1 MNKFYLCEQQALS
14 VFISNRKSI
23 DKIKT
28 EKVNNY
34 NIDFWSRLE
43 DKAKAMDEI
52 LSFSPDGN
60 TGFINIEGVLVDR
73 KPDIYDAYFDVK
85 VCSYKTINESISKII
100 DKGIKEVEIYFDTP
114 GGMVTGVEECREY
127 MEILSE
133 YCNVTPIIKSLC
145 CSGGVW
151 IASGLN
157 KKPIAMNRLSHIGS
171 IGVVVTILDDS
182 EFWSNWGIKEI
193 TLTNDKS
200 SDKIPDINT
209 INGQKIIIEE
219 LNAIYKVFSE
229 NVSKGFDID
238 IKKIDDLCGK
248 SLYADDA
255 LNYGLIKS
263 IGKTENNKSNT
274 KNNSTP
280 TQATIPESNPVIDKN
295 EEAAMT
301 LQELLEKSP
310 DAKAEFDTL
319 LESAKAQ
326 AVLDAQKNAVEI
338 LTLEKVNISTIALD
352 ALNNNKPVAEYAIE
366 KLRSEG
372 EKRESAKKENPFNA
386 LAVAQTPS
394 EQTPDVKT
402 ENETKQRTDEECK
415 SFAKSF
421 LGGI

>member
-1 MNKFYLCEQQALS
+1 MHWTDAYHENTLCFTNNIPQRDGGTHLAGFRAALTRS
-14 VFISNRKSI
+14 L
-23 DKIKT
+23 
-28 EKVNNY
+28 NNY
-34 NIDFWSRLE
+34 ASQNMTGKK
-43 DKAKAMDEI
+43 DKAE
-52 LSFSPDGN
+52 
-60 TGFINIEGVLVDR
+60 
-73 KPDIYDAYFDVK
+73 
-85 VCSYKTINESISKII
+85 
-100 DKGIKEVEIYFDTP
+100 
-114 GGMVTGVEECREY
+114 
-127 MEILSE
+127 
-133 YCNVTPIIKSLC
+133 IKSLMKNEL
-145 CSGGVW
+145 W
-151 IASGLN
+151 L
-157 KKPIAMNRLSHIGS
+157 IG
-171 IGVVVTILDDS
+171 
-182 EFWSNWGIKEI
+182 W
-193 TLTNDKS
+193 
-200 SDKIPDINT
+200 
-209 INGQKIIIEE
+209 
-219 LNAIYKVFSE
+219 E
-229 NVSKGFDID
+229 NLVE
-238 IKKIDDLCGK
+238 
-248 SLYADDA
+248 
-255 LNYGLIKS
+255 YGLIDDVIDSPDELEIQDDVLKNS
-263 IGKTENNKSNT
+263 LKESTNINMIKIKVAKTENRMRKDNIKPEYEKLVAKLNIKNSAQENT
-274 KNNSTP
+274 EELHQ
-280 TQATIPESNPVIDKN
+280 QATIPESNPVIDKN